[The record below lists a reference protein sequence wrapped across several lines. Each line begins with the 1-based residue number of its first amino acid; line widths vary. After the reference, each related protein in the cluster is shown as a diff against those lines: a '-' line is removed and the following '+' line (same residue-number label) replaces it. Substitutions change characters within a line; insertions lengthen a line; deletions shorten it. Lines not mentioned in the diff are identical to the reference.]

1 MTVDS
6 VSGNNNTA
14 LYTGIGTVAGAGAG
28 VATGY
33 LTKPFLKN
41 GVVTDEFVKKVN
53 DAVKNTLTP
62 DQKILAENIDEA
74 GKNLLKAISNAKSI
88 EERKKLML
96 DNAFNE
102 LDDLDIDIIKQ
113 GQNGTSEVLKGAG
126 IKETYAEKLSK
137 AKDLPEMKEIYK
149 RCLED
154 EWKGKTLE
162 QVKEHIK
169 SESAETAREIT
180 QGLFNEYWNT
190 DKKVF
195 ENCEND
201 AVGKAIK
208 GVAKR
213 IQGKYAA
220 IYGSIGAA
228 ALGIGTYLCCRGK
241 QPKTQAQTTNNKV
254 QS

>member
-33 LTKPFLKN
+33 LTRPFLKN

-62 DQKILAENIDEA
+62 DEKILGENIEEA
-74 GKNLLKAISNAKSI
+74 GKNFLKAISNAKSI
-88 EERKKLML
+88 EEIKKLVL
-96 DNAFNE
+96 DNAFNV
-102 LDDLDIDIIKQ
+102 LDYIDIDIIKQ
-113 GQNGTSEVLKGAG
+113 GQNVVSEIG
-126 IKETYAEKLSK
+126 IKETYLEKLSK

-149 RCLED
+149 RCLEE

-169 SESAETAREIT
+169 SESAEADRQIT
-180 QGLFNEYWNT
+180 QGLFNKYWNT

-208 GVAKR
+208 GVARK

-220 IYGSIGAA
+220 IYGSIGAV
-228 ALGIGTYLCCRGK
+228 ALGIGTYLCCRDK
-241 QPKTQAQTTNNKV
+241 QPKTQTQTPDNKV

>member
-1 MTVDS
+1 MSVDS

-28 VATGY
+28 VAAGY

-41 GVVTDEFVKKVN
+41 GVVTDEFVKKIN

-62 DQKILAENIDEA
+62 DDKILAENIEEA
-74 GKNLLKAISNAKSI
+74 GKNLLKDISNAKDI
-88 EERKKLML
+88 EEIKNIMA

-149 RCLED
+149 GCLEE

-162 QVKEHIK
+162 QVKEYIK
-169 SESAETAREIT
+169 TSSNEAARKIT
-180 QGLFNEYWNT
+180 QGLFNKYWNT

-208 GVAKR
+208 GVARK

-220 IYGSIGAA
+220 IYGAIGAVA
-228 ALGIGTYLCCRGK
+228 AGLGTYLCCGGK
-241 QPKTQAQTTNNKV
+241 KAPAPEQKTQA
-254 QS
+254 